1 MSTVAWTDLPED
13 LRLEI
18 LSRHPELATVQI
30 TDGEITYFFKD
41 DPSPYSIKEFKCGT
55 STYNHLLDIAILL
68 DGYVYASGYT
78 EERLH
83 TD

>member
-41 DPSPYSIKEFKCGT
+41 DPSDTSPYNR
-55 STYNHLLDIAILL
+55 YLDIAILL

>member
-18 LSRHPELATVQI
+18 LSRHPELTTVQI

-41 DPSPYSIKEFKCGT
+41 DPSDT
-55 STYNHLLDIAILL
+55 STYNRFLDIAILL

>member
-41 DPSPYSIKEFKCGT
+41 DPSDT
-55 STYNHLLDIAILL
+55 STYNCLPLLDIAILL